1 MKRSKDTREKIFD
14 VFATNLTNVKTLLGL
29 KLSGE
34 LPDGTITEI
43 NQPMYICPLCLRGYT
58 KVALDQSFHN
68 PLTIE
73 DVPPKSLGGKP
84 LLLTC
89 KECNSKGGYL
99 LDSVLKQ
106 HLQSQGF
113 LKLSPGSKVL
123 GKVSVNNLSSVNSL
137 IKLGENREFFFQV
150 DVKNYMV
157 KKHIQ
162 EFQSSGSGGNINFT
176 VNIPNR
182 TNVAPAIL
190 KIGYL
195 LAFNYLG
202 NLMLLSPN
210 IEKIVRQINNPE
222 QKILPHTSVTK
233 INKDEHYKEGLYFLT
248 SPENYRCFFVAF
260 TLKIDGLS
268 ENFGVFIPGP
278 GEDGWRHFVNIKNLN
293 KEAKLSFKDVSFNDM
308 VTNNKLVNGYH
319 YLWQNL

>member
-58 KVALDQSFHN
+58 KVALDQNFHN

-99 LDSVLKQ
+99 LDSALNQ
-106 HLQSQGF
+106 HLQSQWF
-113 LKLSPGSKVL
+113 LILSPGAKVV
-123 GKVSVNNLSSVNSL
+123 GKVSVNKLGAVNST
-137 IKLGENREFFFQV
+137 IKFGEKREIFFQV
-150 DVKNYMV
+150 DGKNYMV

-162 EFQSSGSGGNINFT
+162 ELQSSESGGDINFT
-176 VNIPNR
+176 VKIPNPTR
-182 TNVAPAIL
+182 ATVAIL
-190 KIGYL
+190 KIGFL
-195 LAFNYLG
+195 LSFNYLG

-210 IEKIVRQINNPE
+210 IEKIVRQINHPD

-233 INKDEHYKEGLYFLT
+233 INQDEHYKKGLYFLT
-248 SPENYRCFFVAF
+248 SPENYRSFFVAF
-260 TLKIDGLS
+260 SLKIDGLS
-268 ENFGVFIPGP
+268 ESFGVFIPGP
-278 GEDGWRHFVNIKNLN
+278 GENGWQHFENIKNLTRG
-293 KEAKLSFKDVSFNDM
+293 AKLAFKDISFNDM
-308 VTNNKLVNGYH
+308 VTNENLVNGYH
-319 YLWQNL
+319 YLWKNL

>member
-1 MKRSKDTREKIFD
+1 MKRPKDTREKIFD
-14 VFATNLTNVKTLLGL
+14 VFATNLTNVKTLLGF
-29 KLSGE
+29 KISGE
-34 LPDGTITEI
+34 LSDGTITEI

-58 KVALDQSFHN
+58 KIALDQSFQN

-106 HLQSQGF
+106 HLQSQRF
-113 LKLSPGSKVL
+113 IKLSPGSKVL
-123 GKVSVNNLSSVNSL
+123 GKVSVNKLGAVNS
-137 IKLGENREFFFQV
+137 IIEVKENRELFFHV
-150 DVKNYMV
+150 DSNNYLV
-157 KKHIQ
+157 KKHIHELQ
-162 EFQSSGSGGNINFT
+162 TSQSSGKLVFT
-176 VNIPNR
+176 VNIPNA
-182 TNVAPAIL
+182 TKAVVGIL

-195 LAFNYLG
+195 LSFNYLG

-210 IEKIVRQINNPE
+210 IEKVVRQIDHPD

-233 INKDEHYKEGLYFLT
+233 INQDEHYKEGLYFLT
-248 SPENYRCFFVAF
+248 SPENYKCFFVAF
-260 TLKIDGLS
+260 TLKFDGLT
-268 ENFGVFIPGP
+268 ENFGVFLPGP
-278 GEDGWRHFVNIKNLN
+278 GEDGWRHFENIKNLN
-293 KEAKLSFKDVSFNDM
+293 KETKLSFKDVSFNDM

-319 YLWQNL
+319 YLWKNL